1 MILLLINLPFYDT
14 FHRTRNLV
22 KIINIYV
29 VICSVVKGH
38 KIILIVFCL
47 ILYLIIFF
55 MIQVLILFENGRIP
69 PEIIV

>member
-38 KIILIVFCL
+38 KIVLIVFYL
-47 ILYLIIFF
+47 IL
-55 MIQVLILFENGRIP
+55 
-69 PEIIV
+69 